1 MEDFNGILLKF
12 KTIKINALPLVLVI
26 KEQPHT
32 YPLEFLDA
40 ISISIVG
47 SVGHSHSHRLF
58 AIYDVQSVIIF
69 EFKVL

>member
-47 SVGHSHSHRLF
+47 SVGHSHSHSHRLS

-69 EFKVL
+69 